1 MRRFAPLSIL
11 LIALLVTL
19 AACGDEDEP
28 EPQPG
33 PQSVATATPTPGT
46 PTDPTPTALPTPQVD
61 RNPET
66 QALLRV
72 VHAAPEPSALD
83 LYLDG
88 ALIGRGFR
96 PGSYHTQPQPFAAG
110 DYTLRLFVSGELPAS
125 ADPLLEHPLTLN
137 SGEARTVVIAEDSGA
152 LQVIESV
159 EPREPLARDRTRLVA
174 ISAVPGAEPLDVR
187 AGGQIVL
194 DALTFGEPGG
204 AVELPTGRVMLSFG
218 RGGETLAQASAILNP
233 HQVYTL
239 LLMPDSEA
247 GYRTVLFYTPARS
260 ETRVRAVHAA
270 AGLPAVDIY
279 IGARPIAA
287 GLAYHSAT
295 AFEPIASGTV
305 DLRVVPADRPD
316 GPALYHQVLGLPP
329 DRAVDLVLVSP
340 GGQLR
345 VVQVHEDGSP
355 TPENAARLIFI
366 NAAAGTEQVNVQS
379 GDTVLARVS
388 PVSFG
393 AASLPMLQPASRQG
407 FSFTEAVGRSEQR
420 LIDTLDER
428 EWLPGVSYAVVITG
442 YPELAPLVLE
452 TEVGTDAT
460 RLGQSGIEGN
470 LAAARTSQ
478 VRLVHAA
485 PALGV
490 VTVELNGAPLFER
503 VAPFSGTAYLPIAEA
518 RNELVVRNADGA
530 ELGRETLPASLP
542 ETFSLF
548 VLPAAASGARLDY
561 APDTAGIAFGHARLR
576 AVHAAP
582 DAPDAQVFYTPPADP
597 AGGTPPARQQAGWP
611 LGFGEI
617 GMPVDVPAGAPDLVV
632 LAGET
637 VVALSDA
644 SLETDVAYDLILT
657 RDERGELAA
666 RLILAYP
673 D

>member
-1 MRRFAPLSIL
+1 MRRAVPLSIL
-11 LIALLVTL
+11 LIALLLTL
-19 AACGDEDEP
+19 AACGDDEP

-33 PQSVATATPTPGT
+33 PRLVASATPAPDTP
-46 PTDPTPTALPTPQVD
+46 PDPTPTPFPMPQVD

-72 VHAAPEPSALD
+72 VHAALEPPALD

-96 PGSYHTQPQPFAAG
+96 PGSYHPQPQPFAAG
-110 DYTLRLFVSGELPAS
+110 DYTLRLFASGALPAS
-125 ADPLLEHPLTLN
+125 AEPLLEHPLALN
-137 SGEARTVVIAEDSGA
+137 SGEARTVVITEDSGA

-159 EPREPLARDRTRLVA
+159 EPRDPLARDRARLVA

-187 AGGQIVL
+187 AGGQILV
-194 DALTFGEPGG
+194 DALAFGEPDG
-204 AVELPTGRVMLSFG
+204 AVELPTGRVTLSFG
-218 RGGETLAQASAILNP
+218 QGSETLAETSVILNP

-247 GYRTVLFYTPARS
+247 AYRTVLFHTPARS

-270 AGLPAVDIY
+270 AGMPTVDIFL
-279 IGARPIAA
+279 GARQIAA
-287 GLAYHSAT
+287 GLAYHRAT
-295 AFEPIASGTV
+295 AFEAIASGTV
-305 DLRVVPADRPD
+305 DLRVVPAGQPD

-355 TPENAARLIFI
+355 TPENAARVIFI

-379 GDTVLARVS
+379 GDSVLARVS

-407 FSFTEAVGRSEQR
+407 FSFTEAVGRNEQR

-452 TEVGTDAT
+452 TQVGTDAT
-460 RLGQSGIEGN
+460 RLGQSGIEGG
-470 LAAARTSQ
+470 LDAAARFSQ

-503 VAPFSGTAYLPIAEA
+503 VAPLSGTGYLPIAEA
-518 RNELVVRNADGA
+518 RNELVVRDADGA

-542 ETFSLF
+542 ETFTLF
-548 VLPAAASGARLDY
+548 VLPAAAGGARLDY

-611 LGFGEI
+611 LGFGKI
-617 GMPVDVPAGAPDLVV
+617 GMPVDVPAGAADVVV
-632 LAGET
+632 LVGET
-637 VVALSDA
+637 IVALPDA
-644 SLETDVAYDLILT
+644 SLETDVAYDLILR